1 MRTTGLAE
9 WLRVEGYVHQEGCR
23 WEGESRMAV
32 DSGLVGGHQ
41 MDLGGKRVWQIGSV
55 ATCSPPDTTL
65 VPNWLVIQS
74 GYFRKTGDLSWISNL
89 IPLGCQLRPKR
100 FGSVAGMHLAGN
112 SSLQMAITQ
121 RLLLLQ
127 NPSTYRLART

>member
-1 MRTTGLAE
+1 
-9 WLRVEGYVHQEGCR
+9 
-23 WEGESRMAV
+23 MAV

-74 GYFRKTGDLSWISNL
+74 GYFRRTGQLDHASCTSNL
-89 IPLGCQLRPKR
+89 IIPLGCQLRPKR
-100 FGSVAGMHLAGN
+100 FGTVAGMHLAG
-112 SSLQMAITQ
+112 SSSVQMAITR

-127 NPSTYRLART
+127 NTYTYPLART

>member
-1 MRTTGLAE
+1 
-9 WLRVEGYVHQEGCR
+9 
-23 WEGESRMAV
+23 MAV

-74 GYFRKTGDLSWISNL
+74 GYSRKTGELDHASCDL

-112 SSLQMAITQ
+112 NSLQMAITQ

-127 NPSTYRLART
+127 NPYTYRLART